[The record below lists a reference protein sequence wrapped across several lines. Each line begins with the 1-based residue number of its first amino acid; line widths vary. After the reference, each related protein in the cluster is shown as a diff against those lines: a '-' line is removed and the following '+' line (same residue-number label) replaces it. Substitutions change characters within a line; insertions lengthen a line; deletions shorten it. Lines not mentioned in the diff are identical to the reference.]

1 MCNVKGKIIPL
12 VVGSV
17 GAMAKW
23 VGKRLKQ
30 FGIAARTAQFQKTVG
45 VGTVRILRQVLEI

>member
-12 VVGSV
+12 VVGSL

-30 FGIAARTAQFQKTVG
+30 FGIAARTAQF
-45 VGTVRILRQVLEI
+45 